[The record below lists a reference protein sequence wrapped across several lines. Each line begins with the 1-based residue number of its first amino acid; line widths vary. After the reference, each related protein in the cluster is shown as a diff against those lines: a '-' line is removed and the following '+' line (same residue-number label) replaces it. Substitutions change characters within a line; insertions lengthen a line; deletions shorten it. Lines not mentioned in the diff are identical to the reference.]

1 MSKIIEMRNIAIRVD
16 GLIDTINSD
25 IGREK
30 NIADM
35 RKEYLGE
42 VNERIKPWYS
52 LLIEESEEKI
62 KQLEHY
68 KKSLNEI
75 KDNLEKL
82 EVEL

>member
-30 NIADM
+30 NIADV